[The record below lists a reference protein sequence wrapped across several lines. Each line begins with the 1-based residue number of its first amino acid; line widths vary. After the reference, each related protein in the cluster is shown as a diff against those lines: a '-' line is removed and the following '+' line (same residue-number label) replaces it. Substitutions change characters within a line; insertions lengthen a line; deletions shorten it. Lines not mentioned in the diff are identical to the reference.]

1 MIKLKLNDNLVELQT
16 HDTEKGQ
23 MYKAQDL
30 LEGVNYNKD
39 SARRKV
45 DNWKRHEESNYV
57 NFTSLK
63 DEGSNYVNIT
73 PLNKKGR
80 YGGTYLYKTDLL
92 KLAAY
97 VDKSF
102 YDTVFEAFEAAASGD
117 AKAAIDI
124 ATSVAIPQ
132 ELIDREKRLR
142 DKMNSLIEELTDDT
156 RKRTNLFTNFNR
168 LISKAVSGYTPKELT
183 DGLPTF
189 KFICEQGHVGGVS
202 AYLATIETIIM
213 GLGAGL
219 DYQMIALML
228 QVETTKN
235 KKQLKQLKVV

>member
-16 HDTEKGQ
+16 HDTEQGQ

-30 LEGVNYNKD
+30 LKGSGLSTIQTKTKLKHWIVSENKGGGEIYPHPVK
-39 SARRKV
+39 AGKMVLR
-45 DNWKRHEESNYV
+45 
-57 NFTSLK
+57 
-63 DEGSNYVNIT
+63 
-73 PLNKKGR
+73 
-80 YGGTYLYKTDLL
+80 GTYLYKKDLL

-97 VDKSF
+97 VDKAF
-102 YDTVFEAFEAAASGD
+102 YNTVFEAFEAAASGD

-156 RKRTNLFTNFNR
+156 RKRTNLFTNFNQ

-189 KFICEQGHVGGVS
+189 KFICEQGHMGGVS
-202 AYLATIETIIM
+202 AYLATIEMIIM

-219 DYQMIALML
+219 DYQMIAMML